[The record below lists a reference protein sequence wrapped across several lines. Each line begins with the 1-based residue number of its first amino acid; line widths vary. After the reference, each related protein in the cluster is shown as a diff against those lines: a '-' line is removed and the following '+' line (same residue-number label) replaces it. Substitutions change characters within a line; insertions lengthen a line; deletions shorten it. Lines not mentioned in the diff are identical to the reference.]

1 MTTSATNLVN
11 MTANEIVG
19 LLKKREVTPTE
30 LLDALRERINKVDNK
45 VNALPTL
52 CWDRAYK
59 DADKISNLS
68 FDERGVLAGLPV
80 RLSLIHI

>member
-19 LLKKREVTPTE
+19 LLKKREVTSAE
-30 LLDALRERINKVDNK
+30 LLDALRERISEVDNK

-52 CWDRAYK
+52 CWEMAYE
-59 DADKISNLS
+59 DADKMSNLS
-68 FDERGVLAGLPV
+68 LDQRGILA
-80 RLSLIHI
+80 R